1 MEIRFYVA
9 GAQRKAFVEAV
20 SELSGWEAVYKKAPS
35 FAYAVN
41 NYIIDK
47 NGTLIIDDG
56 ADRGEVSRLLEGLA
70 ARGYVSGDSLPALP
84 YEEDGGD
91 ALPESAAPDA
101 PDRLSIELPL
111 AGFTDAALRNLEK
124 LVASKAGLIC
134 QSIGAESLPIL
145 RDGERLCFPWFAA
158 DSSPEEVAAYTQLVG
173 ALCEMAKTQQ
183 RITATER
190 AVDNPKYAMRCF
202 LLRLGFI
209 GEEYAAARKL
219 LLKNLSGNSSFKSG
233 ARRENPAVSAPNVA
247 DSDRDAPDSPE
258 TALTGGDYDLA
269 EALADATLIHEVNAL
284 LEGAAYE

>member
-1 MEIRFYVA
+1 MEIRFYVV
-9 GAQRKAFVEAV
+9 GAERKAFVSAV
-20 SELSGWEAVYKKAPS
+20 SELTGWEAVYKKAPS

-47 NGTLIIDDG
+47 KGALIIDDG
-56 ADRGEVSRLLEGLA
+56 ADRGEVSQLLESLA
-70 ARGYVSGDSLPALP
+70 ARGYTSGDSLPALEG
-84 YEEDGGD
+84 EEDGGD
-91 ALPESAAPDA
+91 ALPESATPDADA
-101 PDRLSIELPL
+101 PDHLSIELPL
-111 AGFTDAALRNLEK
+111 AGFTDAALCNLEK

-145 RDGERLCFPWFAA
+145 RDGERLCFPWFVAG
-158 DSSPEEVAAYTQLVG
+158 SSPLEIAAYTQLVG

-233 ARRENPAVSAPNVA
+233 ARRENLAASVPNAADSALIGEGA
-247 DSDRDAPDSPE
+247 DSDGDAPGSP
-258 TALTGGDYDLA
+258 
-269 EALADATLIHEVNAL
+269 
-284 LEGAAYE
+284 